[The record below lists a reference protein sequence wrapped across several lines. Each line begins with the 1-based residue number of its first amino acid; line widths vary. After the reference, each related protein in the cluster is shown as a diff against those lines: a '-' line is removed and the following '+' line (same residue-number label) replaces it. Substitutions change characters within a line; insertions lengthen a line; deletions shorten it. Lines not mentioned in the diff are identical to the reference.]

1 MTGLTLGLLE
11 VGGVTPEEVGV
22 LELGGTLLPG
32 GVTLLASVPK
42 LGVLEFG
49 ALTLEALLT
58 LERATGVTLL
68 GGCNA
73 VELEKLLL
81 VVGLL
86 EVGVWLVDGV

>member
-1 MTGLTLGLLE
+1 MPLESTPYPNAVTVPPLEGGVTGLTLGLLE

-49 ALTLEALLT
+49 ALTLLALLT

-68 GGCNA
+68 GG
-73 VELEKLLL
+73 
-81 VVGLL
+81 
-86 EVGVWLVDGV
+86 